1 MFVSWGWFRDFS
13 GDFSRDFFFLFFLG
27 ILILSLG
34 RKGALALCVFEGM
47 FDRPQMVRLTGG
59 LKGGNLEGGIVAAQG
74 SVREGVGMDLFLG
87 IFFLEGELF

>member
-1 MFVSWGWFRDFS
+1 M
-13 GDFSRDFFFLFFLG
+13 
-27 ILILSLG
+27 
-34 RKGALALCVFEGM
+34 FEGM

-87 IFFLEGELF
+87 IFFFFFFLWKESSFNPGIGGGGWVAPLLSPPQMPLPFSGVMPWWK